1 MITTVP
7 AWMDMRAMDFDVTI
21 LMNELKILMSVMQT
35 LTVTTPKSA
44 ASAPVWITMN
54 AMFSNV
60 WIFM

>member
-1 MITTVP
+1 
-7 AWMDMRAMDFDVTI
+7 MRAMDFDVTI